1 MSISGRRSCRIIA
14 GPKKPKV
21 VSKIRRTKLQ
31 AYTADWDAISALVKK
46 RAGYKCQK
54 CGTTEGPFEA
64 DHIIPVAKGGL
75 TVLFNLA
82 CLCWKCHSK
91 RAGHKHLF
99 KKRIMKRT
107 GGKTARKY

>member
-1 MSISGRRSCRIIA
+1 MSISGRRPSRPVT

-21 VSKIRRTKLQ
+21 VSKIRRTKTQ
-31 AYTADWDAISALVKK
+31 AYTNDWDAISAEVKR
-46 RAGYKCQK
+46 RAGYRCKK

-64 DHIIPVAKGGL
+64 DHIIPVSKGGL

-91 RAGHKHLF
+91 RPGHKHLY
-99 KKRIMKRT
+99 KQRIMKRT
-107 GGKTARKY
+107 GGKIARRY